1 MDTTLMLSSEG
12 YVTVDGIEKF
22 RHPMC
27 AAPKGTVKLPQA
39 FPTPFSAVQT
49 VQYMEENQVK
59 HLDTVLTT
67 SIWLKH

>member
-27 AAPKGTVKLPQA
+27 AAPKGTVKLPPA
-39 FPTPFSAVQT
+39 FPTTFIAVQT
-49 VQYMEENQVK
+49 VQYMEEY
-59 HLDTVLTT
+59 
-67 SIWLKH
+67 